1 MSFCPAHGFSRL
13 FQATKLLKASILK
26 VDVGDLELD
35 EDEYAAE
42 VAAGTGPNEANP
54 DLDDLMQQHG
64 INREQQQPGAA
75 RDRDVEMQDAAQEQQ
90 ENIPPAGGS
99 QQQQGEGGEKQQQ
112 AEKQAQAGTQQ
123 QQAQARKTTTISA
136 DKYEF
141 VKVSAHSC
149 CCCCW
154 VDCGAAVRVLLAFWA
169 ERNLLVV

>member
-1 MSFCPAHGFSRL
+1 MCFVL
-13 FQATKLLKASILK
+13 LLQATKLLKASILK

-42 VAAGTGPNEANP
+42 MAANAGLNEANP

-64 INREQQQPGAA
+64 INREQQQPGTAG
-75 RDRDVEMQDAAQEQQ
+75 DGDVEMQDAQQQQ

-112 AEKQAQAGTQQ
+112 GEKQAQMGTQQ
-123 QQAQARKTTTISA
+123 QARARKTTTISA

-141 VKVSAHSC
+141 VKVSI
-149 CCCCW
+149 
-154 VDCGAAVRVLLAFWA
+154 AAASAAATPAPSFGLLCHFRQSATPGWD
-169 ERNLLVV
+169 